1 MKRRFFRHEGVF
13 ILIWIIYIFWLAI
26 QDPRFFYYVFQAKS
40 HRAKPPADVLTSP
53 DNQFPWNHIFY
64 AVPGSPCFRKL
75 FLQLMSSIFHFQMQQ
90 KEPWAKLYLFL
101 VFALPY
107 LRVRWPQ
114 RLQYNLRC
122 WQQDSGSPIQKPFFL
137 PAQQNDKMTIE
148 PNPSLSSLEV
158 WCQR

>member
-1 MKRRFFRHEGVF
+1 MKRRSFDIKGLFV
-13 ILIWIIYIFWLAI
+13 LIWIIYIFWLAI

-64 AVPGSPCFRKL
+64 AVLGLPCFRKL
-75 FLQLMSSIFHFQMQQ
+75 FRQLMSSIFHFQMQQ
-90 KEPWAKLYLFL
+90 KEPWVKLYLFL

-114 RLQYNLRC
+114 RLQRNLRC
-122 WQQDSGSPIQKPFFL
+122 WRQDSNSPSHKYIFHPL
-137 PAQQNDKMTIE
+137 RPNDRMVSDW
-148 PNPSLSSLEV
+148 NPMSF
-158 WCQR
+158 QFGG